1 MELSDRIKCVRE
13 ASGLNQTE
21 FGKRIEIG
29 SSGMSK
35 LEKGINNPA
44 DRTIRL
50 ICSEFGINRHWLET
64 GEGEMRDPQRTSDIE
79 LLAQAATGQCE
90 AKKIILRAVAS
101 MPDDLLVKILEYL
114 NEAQKKSQA

>member
-1 MELSDRIKCVRE
+1 MELSDRIKLVRE

-101 MPDDLLVKILEYL
+101 MPDDLLEKMLEYL

>member
-1 MELSDRIKCVRE
+1 MELSDRIKLVRE

-114 NEAQKKSQA
+114 NDAQKKSQA

>member
-1 MELSDRIKCVRE
+1 MELSDRIKLVRE

-50 ICSEFGINRHWLET
+50 ICSEFGIDRHWLET

-101 MPDDLLVKILEYL
+101 MPDDLLEKMLEYL

>member
-1 MELSDRIKCVRE
+1 MKNRIKAIIQKAGVTQAAFAERIGIQQS
-13 ASGLNQTE
+13 AVSMWLS
-21 FGKRIEIG
+21 GKREPTEAT
-29 SSGMSK
+29 K
-35 LEKGINNPA
+35 K
-44 DRTIRL
+44 L
-50 ICSEFGINRHWLET
+50 ICSEYGINRHWLET

-101 MPDDLLVKILEYL
+101 MPDDLLEKMLEYL

>member
-1 MELSDRIKCVRE
+1 MELSDRIKLVRE

-35 LEKGINNPA
+35 LENGINNPA

-101 MPDDLLVKILEYL
+101 MPDDLLEKMLEYL

>member
-1 MELSDRIKCVRE
+1 MELSDRIKLVRE

-101 MPDDLLVKILEYL
+101 MPDDLLEKILEYL

>member
-1 MELSDRIKCVRE
+1 MELSDRIKLVRE

-79 LLAQAATGQCE
+79 LLAKAATGQCE

-114 NEAQKKSQA
+114 NDAQKKSQA

>member
-1 MELSDRIKCVRE
+1 MKDRIKIIIQKAGVTQATFAERIGIQQS
-13 ASGLNQTE
+13 AVSMWLS
-21 FGKRIEIG
+21 GKREPTEAI
-29 SSGMSK
+29 K
-35 LEKGINNPA
+35 K
-44 DRTIRL
+44 L
-50 ICSEFGINRHWLET
+50 ICSEYGISRRWLET

>member
-50 ICSEFGINRHWLET
+50 ICSEFGISRHWLET

-114 NEAQKKSQA
+114 NEVQKKSQA

>member
-50 ICSEFGINRHWLET
+50 ICSEFGISRHWLET